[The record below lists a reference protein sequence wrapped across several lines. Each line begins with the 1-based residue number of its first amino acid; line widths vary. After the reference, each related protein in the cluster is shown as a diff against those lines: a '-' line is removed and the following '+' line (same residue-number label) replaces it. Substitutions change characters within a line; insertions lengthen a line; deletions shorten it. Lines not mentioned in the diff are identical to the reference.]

1 MTDNDDLSQPLT
13 LSPFTL
19 WLPAGFQPLYGR
31 VSALAPPLRAAVDA
45 VPVARGVPAA
55 LGPGAQGPVVVHAAL
70 AGSPGLFDT
79 AGARRA
85 LRALTGGGWFRAARW
100 QAGEV
105 QRFVLDGET
114 ALRVVLRSPRS
125 PWAAVGVLLP
135 AGLAMGVV
143 QYACHAD
150 DLDTWAPRFAAW
162 AARTQG
168 VSRDLGSRAGALGY
182 ERALSRAARRR
193 AGAPA

>member
-1 MTDNDDLSQPLT
+1 MSDDTDGLALSLP
-13 LSPFTL
+13 PFTL
-19 WLPAGFQPLYGR
+19 WLPAGFQVLYGR
-31 VSALAPPLRAAVDA
+31 VSALTPPLRAAVDT

-55 LGPGAQGPVVVHAAL
+55 LGQGAHGPVVVHAAL
-70 AGSPGLFDT
+70 AGSPGLFDA

-85 LRALTGGGWFRAARW
+85 LRALTGGGWFRAPTW

-105 QRFVLDGET
+105 QPFVLDGET
-114 ALRVVLRSPRS
+114 ALRMTLHAPRA

-143 QYACHAD
+143 QYACHPA
-150 DLDTWAPRFAAW
+150 DLDTWAPRFAGW

-182 ERALSRAARRR
+182 EHALTRAARRR
-193 AGAPA
+193 PAAQA